1 MQAVLAWE
9 SNARQEAVILRE
21 VVAISDGEEEG
32 DAASRKRKR
41 VDAGPQRCSRG
52 RGRGPRGGRVTRGR
66 KPTGKGT
73 SENAATND
81 EVSMICL
88 INSYAMS
95 VSDHVSVLLQ
105 SVLSKE
111 RLYEVLSVALSNA
124 Q

>member
-1 MQAVLAWE
+1 MQAVLAWD

-21 VVAISDGEEEG
+21 VVEIFDGEEQG

-41 VDAGPQRCSRG
+41 ADAGAQRGGRG
-52 RGRGPRGGRVTRGR
+52 AGRGPRGGRGTRGR
-66 KPTGKGT
+66 KRAGKGT
-73 SENAATND
+73 PENAAAND

-95 VSDHVSVLLQ
+95 VSDLFSVLLQ

-111 RLYEVLSVALSNA
+111 RLCEVLSVALSNA